1 MKIDLNADLGEG
13 FGPWKMGDDEA
24 MLDIVTSANVACGFH
39 AGDPDIMHGMACK
52 ARARQ
57 VAVGAHP
64 GYRDLIGF
72 GRRPSP
78 GVTASEIER
87 LVAYQVGAFQAVCGL
102 AGYRM
107 SYVKTHGAL
116 GNACND
122 DDGLAAAV
130 ARGIAAAD
138 PSLVWLVMPGTPTE
152 RAADKAGLQPAREVY
167 ADRIYADS
175 FNLAPRSRPGTVIH
189 DPEVACSRVLEMV
202 SERRLVSE
210 SGKTLAVEIDSICVH
225 GDNPAAIGMARG
237 IRAALE
243 ADGWTL
249 APFAPACSA
258 AGRHTAD
265 EVDPEQGFGGRP
277 GCDRPD

>member
-1 MKIDLNADLGEG
+1 MDMRIDLNSDLGEG
-13 FGPWKMGDDEA
+13 FGPWKMGDDDT

-39 AGDPDIMHGMACK
+39 AGDPEIMHSMAGKAK
-52 ARARQ
+52 ARH

-72 GRRPSP
+72 GRRPAA
-78 GVTASEIER
+78 GVTGQEIER
-87 LVAYQVGAFQAVCGL
+87 LVAYQVGAFQAVCAL

-122 DDGLAAAV
+122 DDGLADAV

-138 PSLVWLVMPGTPTE
+138 HGLVWLVMPGTPTE
-152 RAADKAGLQPAREVY
+152 RAAERAGLRPAREIY
-167 ADRIYADS
+167 ADRTYADS

-189 DPEVACSRVLEMV
+189 DAAAASRRALEMV
-202 SERRLVSE
+202 SEGRLVSE
-210 SGKTLAVEIDSICVH
+210 SGKSLKVEIDSICVH
-225 GDNPAAIGMARG
+225 GDNPASVEMARN

-243 ADGWTL
+243 AEGWTL
-249 APFAPACSA
+249 APFAPPNSA
-258 AGRHTAD
+258 SIGYATDKVG
-265 EVDPEQGFGGRP
+265 PE
-277 GCDRPD
+277 